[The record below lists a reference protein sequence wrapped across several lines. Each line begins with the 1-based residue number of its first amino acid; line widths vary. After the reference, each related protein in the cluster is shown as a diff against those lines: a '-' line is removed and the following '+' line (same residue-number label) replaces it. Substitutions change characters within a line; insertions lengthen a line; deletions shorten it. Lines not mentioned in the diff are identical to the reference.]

1 MENPWDNDPIVGA
14 STEAPMA
21 PSGGNPWDSD
31 PVVEPAA
38 PEAPTGEPVDE
49 TTVMGFLTDAYD
61 SIKNM
66 TVDDVKTYLK
76 ENGELP
82 GGIGGAVAGGILG
95 FLSPLPGGAL
105 IGSILGGAAGSAG
118 GSAYSDVAAG
128 KDIDFTQAMKEGAIS
143 LGMDVATLGL
153 GKYVGKP
160 IWGALKA
167 RWAAGESPEALVKQL
182 ASGETANFETHL
194 ARMQSQDFLQDQGLS
209 LTPFQ
214 VGVTDA
220 WQTVRENL
228 ARTGIFSQ
236 NVFKN
241 NEEAIAGLVK
251 DDINKLLGPTVG
263 LSPDDIGRG
272 INEALSQG
280 RKVMNAEYGVK
291 LGEISA
297 KLSNNMVDLK
307 PLKSAIA
314 NFETRNVD
322 ALGNSILNKKTQSV
336 IKELTD
342 LMGNTGQAPA
352 NFLLDFDKALGKK
365 INEVSSFGSA
375 SFDPVTAMELTSLS
389 RRVKVRIRSGIT
401 GVSQVAGRNYKA
413 LQQGWSQDVTA
424 MFPDINSNFVRGAN
438 KGAYS
443 AIGQM
448 FTVGDKVENIMAM
461 MKSIDTAYS
470 KVPKSEIN
478 KLSFRTAD
486 DAKEVIRRSYV
497 EKQLGSLSADTLDP
511 KAFLKEAKALVDPAH
526 AKKVRAILGPHY
538 GNYKKLVNVMASAGT
553 RPESGLATLFM
564 RGKEYGT
571 LTGLGVGAAAGIVN
585 VGTAAMSA
593 GAILG
598 GPVFLARAAT
608 NPKYVAKLI
617 EIDKMGA
624 KGVAMEKIVQQS
636 TVLIN
641 KVVDDM
647 VSEGLDEEAIIESL
661 TGSIFGN
668 GQE

>member
-14 STEAPMA
+14 SPEAPQDL
-21 PSGGNPWDSD
+21 SGGNPWDSD

-38 PEAPTGEPVDE
+38 PEAPTEEPADE
-49 TTVMGFLTDAYD
+49 ATVMGFLTDAYD
-61 SIKNM
+61 SIKDM
-66 TVDDVKTYLK
+66 TVDDVKKYLN

-95 FLSPLPGGAL
+95 FLTPLPGGAL
-105 IGSILGGAAGSAG
+105 VGSILGGAAGSSG
-118 GSAYSDVAAG
+118 GSLYSDVATG
-128 KDIDFTQAMKEGAIS
+128 NDLDFTQALKEGAIS

-153 GKYVGKP
+153 GKFVGKP
-160 IWGALKA
+160 AWAALKA
-167 RWAAGESPEALVKQL
+167 RWAAGEPAENLVKQL
-182 ASGETANFETHL
+182 ASGQAADFGTDA
-194 ARMQSQDFLQDQGLS
+194 ARMQSQDLLQDQGLS

-220 WQTVRENL
+220 WSTVRENL

-236 NVFKN
+236 NVFKQ

-272 INEALSQG
+272 INEALNQG
-280 RKVMNAEYGVK
+280 RQVMNAEYGVK
-291 LGEISA
+291 LGEIAA

-307 PLKSAIA
+307 PLKSAIG
-314 NFETRNVD
+314 NFEKANVD
-322 ALGNSILNKKTQSV
+322 ALGNSVLNNKTQSV

-342 LMGNTGQAPA
+342 LMGDTSQAPA

-365 INEVSSFGSA
+365 INEVSNFDTA
-375 SFDPVTAMELTSLS
+375 AFDPVTARELTNLS
-389 RRVKVRIRSGIT
+389 KRVKVRIRSEIT
-401 GVSQVAGRNYKA
+401 KVSQVSGRDYRA
-413 LQQGWSQDVTA
+413 LQKGFSQDVTT
-424 MFPDINSNFVRGAN
+424 MFPDINANFIRGAN
-438 KGAYS
+438 KQTYA
-443 AIGQM
+443 AIGNI
-448 FTVGDKVENIMAM
+448 FNVGDKVENIMAM
-461 MKSIDTAYS
+461 MKSIDKAYAKIPAGDVS
-470 KVPKSEIN
+470 

-486 DAKEVIRRSYV
+486 EAKEVIRRSYV

-526 AKKVRAILGPHY
+526 AKKVRAILGPNY

-624 KGVAMEKIVQQS
+624 KGASMEKIVEQS

-641 KVVDDM
+641 KVVDNM
-647 VSEGLDEEAIIESL
+647 VADGLDEAEIIESL